1 MNTMEGSTAGAA
13 QDAAPA
19 RHWAL
24 IDALRDAG
32 HITTPRV
39 EAAFRAIPR
48 HIFLPDAPLETV
60 YANDAIPTK
69 KRDGVAI
76 SSSSQPTVM
85 AVMLEQLDL
94 QRGQRVL
101 EIGAGTGYNAALM
114 AHIVGGAG
122 RVVAIDI
129 DDDIVADARAHVA
142 AAGVDNV
149 EVVRGDGADGYPA
162 AAPYDRI
169 ILTVGAW
176 DIAPAWVAQLEH
188 GGRLLLP
195 LALQGNVQKLVAF
208 ERAGDHLVSVSVRDG
223 GFMPLRGAWAA
234 PETHLPLGPAPGLS
248 LGLGS
253 PRAVDAAAI
262 YALLA
267 GPSRM
272 WPTPVRAGAR
282 GLWGGVSLWL
292 ALHAP
297 DMCGLT
303 AIGDVAGHEIV
314 PDLFAISPTY
324 RATVG
329 LLGPAALSVLI
340 HPRDH
345 NAVTGQATD
354 RVSEKSAGDVS
365 TGTAAVPAAR
375 RRGRNDRAHQGAW
388 PRVQAAGTAAV
399 PVETP
404 ASRARSLYGRQ
415 FTSPEATGD
424 ALDLWVRNFGEDEGL
439 ARALIGHLVA
449 WEAAGRPSTAGLRIR
464 AYPPDAE
471 PAGEA
476 DETVIVKGR
485 MRLVLD
491 WPSRT

>member
-1 MNTMEGSTAGAA
+1 MHEPFPIQAGADNNGESDTRGVNTMEEPTAGAA
-13 QDAAPA
+13 QGGAPA
-19 RHWAL
+19 RHRAL

-48 HIFLPDAPLETV
+48 HIFLPNVPLETV
-60 YANDAIPTK
+60 YTDDAIPTK
-69 KRDGVAI
+69 KRAGAAI

-94 QRGQRVL
+94 QQGQRVL
-101 EIGAGTGYNAALM
+101 EVGAGTGYNAALM
-114 AHIVGGAG
+114 AHIVGDDG

-149 EVVRGDGADGYPA
+149 EVVRGDGADGYPD
-162 AAPYDRI
+162 AAPYDRL

-176 DIAPAWVAQLEH
+176 DIAPAWIAQLKP

-195 LALQGNVQKLVAF
+195 LALQGTVQKLVAF
-208 ERAGDHLVSVSVRDG
+208 ERADNHLVSVSVRDG

-234 PETHLPLGPAPGLS
+234 PETHLPLGPEPGLS

-253 PRAVDAAAI
+253 PRAVDADAV

-267 GPSRM
+267 GPGHA

-282 GLWGGVSLWL
+282 DLWGGVSLWL

-324 RATVG
+324 RATIG
-329 LLGPAALSVLI
+329 LLGPTALSVLMR
-340 HPRDH
+340 PRDH
-345 NAVTGQATD
+345 SSVAGQATD
-354 RVSEKSAGDVS
+354 
-365 TGTAAVPAAR
+365 
-375 RRGRNDRAHQGAW
+375 
-388 PRVQAAGTAAV
+388 
-399 PVETP
+399 
-404 ASRARSLYGRQ
+404 
-415 FTSPEATGD
+415 D
-424 ALDLWVRNFGEDEGL
+424 ALELWVRSFGEDEGL

-449 WEAAGRPSTAGLRIR
+449 WEEAGRPSTTGLRIR
-464 AYPPDAE
+464 AYPADAV
-471 PAGEA
+471 GA
-476 DETVIVKGR
+476 DATVMVKR
-485 MRLVLD
+485 RTRLVLD
-491 WPSRT
+491 WPSRA

>member
-19 RHWAL
+19 RHRAL

-94 QRGQRVL
+94 QPGQRVL
-101 EIGAGTGYNAALM
+101 EVGAGTGYNAALM

-149 EVVRGDGADGYPA
+149 EVVRGDGADGYPD

-234 PETHLPLGPAPGLS
+234 PETHLPLGPAPGLF

-253 PRAVDAAAI
+253 PRAADAV

-267 GPSRM
+267 GPSRT
-272 WPTPVRAGAR
+272 WPTHVRAGAR
-282 GLWGGVSLWL
+282 ALWGGVSLWL

-303 AIGDVAGHEIV
+303 AIGDVAGRAIV

-324 RATVG
+324 HATVG
-329 LLGPAALSVLI
+329 LLGPAALSVLTR
-340 HPRDH
+340 PRDH
-345 NAVTGQATD
+345 NAEAGQAPDDT
-354 RVSEKSAGDVS
+354 
-365 TGTAAVPAAR
+365 
-375 RRGRNDRAHQGAW
+375 
-388 PRVQAAGTAAV
+388 
-399 PVETP
+399 
-404 ASRARSLYGRQ
+404 
-415 FTSPEATGD
+415 
-424 ALDLWVRNFGEDEGL
+424 LDLWVRNFGEDEGL
-439 ARALIGHLVA
+439 ARALIGHLTA

-491 WPSRT
+491 WPSRA